1 MLSELSIS
9 PDPSAVLVNP
19 TCSTFI
25 NSLSIFRISAVNI
38 DPIPLKANW
47 DVAAPILPSKVCV
60 IDVNVIGCWVTPSNP
75 IIVFVSCWVI
85 VNLCA
90 LPAPTPVNVIAVPA
104 VISPLVGNNWNAF
117 SSLTLT
123 KTVEGNIS
131 VVTPAKFTVD
141 AIDTGVA
148 AIPTKVDA
156 SSYVISSLVL
166 KKWLGIVNIP
176 VLLSRPTVSVGL
188 NVFWYIGTPSCF
200 RSNVVLFALF
210 PFLPSNEVTNT
221 FCWTG
226 P

>member
-1 MLSELSIS
+1 MILNEPLWILAVAPSECDAATIPKTPLSTLTDGTVEIPSEMLSELSMS

-38 DPIPLKANW
+38 EPIPLNANW

-75 IIVFVSCWVI
+75 RIVFVSCWVI

-90 LPAPTPVNVIAVPA
+90 LPAPTPVNVIATPA
-104 VISPLVGNNWNAF
+104 VISALVGNNWNSF

-123 KTVEGNIS
+123 KTVEGNMS

-148 AIPTKVDA
+148 AIPTKVDP
-156 SSYVISSLVL
+156 SS
-166 KKWLGIVNIP
+166 
-176 VLLSRPTVSVGL
+176 
-188 NVFWYIGTPSCF
+188 
-200 RSNVVLFALF
+200 
-210 PFLPSNEVTNT
+210 
-221 FCWTG
+221 
-226 P
+226 